1 MAEVLGIEN
10 DTNLSTDDMAKIFQE
25 KSDKGEVT
33 SAEVI
38 IPVIYTR
45 TFYFLPILFS
55 CALILK
61 RKEFHFVFPSV
72 LEARAVLEEN

>member
-33 SAEVI
+33 SAEVC
-38 IPVIYTR
+38 
-45 TFYFLPILFS
+45 YFFFLSMLI
-55 CALILK
+55 ALITYLNTFTYSS
-61 RKEFHFVFPSV
+61 EH
-72 LEARAVLEEN
+72 L

>member
-33 SAEVI
+33 STEVI
-38 IPVIYTR
+38 
-45 TFYFLPILFS
+45 FLHTYPKSFISNLH
-55 CALILK
+55 LL
-61 RKEFHFVFPSV
+61 
-72 LEARAVLEEN
+72 N

>member
-33 SAEVI
+33 SAEV
-38 IPVIYTR
+38 Y
-45 TFYFLPILFS
+45 YFFLSILIT
-55 CALILK
+55 LTTNY
-61 RKEFHFVFPSV
+61 VF
-72 LEARAVLEEN
+72 L